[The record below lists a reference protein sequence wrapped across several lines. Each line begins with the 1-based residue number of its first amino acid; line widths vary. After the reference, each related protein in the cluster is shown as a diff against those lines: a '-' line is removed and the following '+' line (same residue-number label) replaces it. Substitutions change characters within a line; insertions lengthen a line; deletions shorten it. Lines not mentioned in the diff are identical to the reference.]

1 MVHARWRC
9 TTCKVDTKKQHC
21 EHFTDTC
28 FQMSYI
34 FQSQSGP
41 KVHNLTQRLRNTHK
55 FLSNFYA
62 YLFPGWSQ
70 IVLNTTEKIMPDD
83 AKITTT
89 WEFHVESQEQQ
100 GTKVNCQWISVW
112 YIYIYTHMILMYDDV
127 CVHSHRSPRSYFP
140 ASSLGRTSVEART
153 RISRQDLG
161 VYQVLS
167 GKGIKT
173 VLFSLG
179 ARGLDRLD
187 HWGPKRCRKTMSHT
201 LW

>member
-112 YIYIYTHMILMYDDV
+112 YIYIYTHIWYWCMMMYVFTRIDLQDLISQPV
-127 CVHSHRSPRSYFP
+127 RWDGLPSRPAP
-140 ASSLGRTSVEART
+140 ASHGRT
-153 RISRQDLG
+153 
-161 VYQVLS
+161 
-167 GKGIKT
+167 
-173 VLFSLG
+173 
-179 ARGLDRLD
+179 
-187 HWGPKRCRKTMSHT
+187 
-201 LW
+201 